1 MNGIILGKNNFHWF
15 STFHFGSC
23 VVFLVSF
30 YYLWFSFIIVSIL
43 FLNMLLNI
51 THVSP
56 TWMSKCLVSASAAFN
71 YYFFKKSMFFT
82 RESILCCMLYF
93 WKVQKRTVMFH
104 ISAPREKL
112 VVQFLTNDTLKFIP
126 LVH

>member
-56 TWMSKCLVSASAAFN
+56 TWMTKCLVSASAAFN
-71 YYFFKKSMFFT
+71 FFLFFKIHVLYKRKYT
-82 RESILCCMLYF
+82 MLY
-93 WKVQKRTVMFH
+93 V
-104 ISAPREKL
+104 I
-112 VVQFLTNDTLKFIP
+112 FLKSTKKESDVSHFGT
-126 LVH
+126 